1 MRLNEI
7 NIRDPYILPENGIY
21 YLYGTRGATCWGPA
35 DGFDVYVSRDLEHW
49 EGPRECF
56 HSGDGFW
63 ADRDF
68 WAPEVHPFRGGT
80 YMLASFKGPD
90 RPRGTAILR
99 ADSPLGPFAPWSAG
113 PVTPR
118 NWACLDGTLF
128 VDGAGLPWMVFCHEW
143 VQCGD
148 GEVCALPL
156 TEDLR
161 AAAGAP
167 RVLFRASEA
176 PWSQRKRHSSGVEG
190 HVTDGPFMW
199 RLADGRLLCLWAG
212 FSEAGYCEAQAVSEG
227 GDPRRSLAAA
237 GAAVS
242 GRRRPRH
249 GVPGLRR
256 RAAADAPHPQHPSAG
271 ASRPVPRGG
280 AGRAACQRGGR
291 DMIRFECDDAAL
303 QRLYDTAEARCRLN
317 LKDFGGDRVLVEGGG
332 YEKIWLE
339 TQPMGGEMYALR
351 DMEAAKN
358 NSALFMRC
366 QRADGRLPGSIQCV
380 DGGIEPQFNKLQG
393 FCFPDPALNLYYL
406 LGRDPHWLDALRDC
420 LAGFDGWLWRT
431 RDVSGDG
438 LLSAFCVYDT
448 GEDNAVRYGD
458 APCWWTDD
466 APPEGYSV
474 VPMASMDVTS
484 YSYACRETLQRISL
498 MQGRPDE
505 APSRGPKRPR
515 RWPTRS
521 ESACGTRPG
530 ARCMTGTGGA
540 KPWTCSATTPC
551 AACTGAACRPRWRR
565 ASSGSTC

>member
-80 YMLASFKGPD
+80 YMLASFKSPD

-128 VDGAGLPWMVFCHEW
+128 VDGAGLPWMVFCNEW

-176 PWSQRKRHSSGVEG
+176 PWSQRKRHSSGMEG

-199 RLADGRLLCLWAG
+199 LLSDGRLLCLWAG
-212 FSEAGYCEAQAVSEG
+212 FSEAGYCEAQAVSEDGTLDGPWRQLEPLFLADG
-227 GDPRRSLAAA
+227 G
-237 GAAVS
+237 
-242 GRRRPRH
+242 H
-249 GVPGLRR
+249 GMVFRDFDGGLRLTLHT
-256 RAAADAPHPQHPSAG
+256 PNIHLQEHPVLY
-271 ASRPVPRGG
+271 PV
-280 AGRAACQRGGR
+280 
-291 DMIRFECDDAAL
+291 
-303 QRLYDTAEARCRLN
+303 AER
-317 LKDFGGDRVLVEGGG
+317 
-332 YEKIWLE
+332 
-339 TQPMGGEMYALR
+339 
-351 DMEAAKN
+351 
-358 NSALFMRC
+358 
-366 QRADGRLPGSIQCV
+366 DGRLVRG
-380 DGGIEPQFNKLQG
+380 E
-393 FCFPDPALNLYYL
+393 
-406 LGRDPHWLDALRDC
+406 
-420 LAGFDGWLWRT
+420 AGT
-431 RDVSGDG
+431 
-438 LLSAFCVYDT
+438 
-448 GEDNAVRYGD
+448 
-458 APCWWTDD
+458 
-466 APPEGYSV
+466 
-474 VPMASMDVTS
+474 
-484 YSYACRETLQRISL
+484 
-498 MQGRPDE
+498 
-505 APSRGPKRPR
+505 
-515 RWPTRS
+515 
-521 ESACGTRPG
+521 
-530 ARCMTGTGGA
+530 
-540 KPWTCSATTPC
+540 
-551 AACTGAACRPRWRR
+551 
-565 ASSGSTC
+565 